1 MQERLSKN
9 TKITLSILFCF
20 IGLILLSFTYF
31 DTIKREVF
39 NRKNIELLEQQ
50 IVLNDV
56 PDYVEVGQE
65 VPEQPEKPDTPVVS
79 NQDTYI
85 GYLEV
90 PVISL
95 KRGFLSLDSKYNSIK
110 YNVQLIK
117 GSTMPNVENSNL
129 ILAAHRGNS
138 SISYFHNLYKLELGN
153 EAIIHYNNIK
163 YTYKLVDMYLE
174 DKDGTV
180 AIKRNGH
187 VKGLTLITCTKEDS
201 TKQSIYIF
209 ELVSEEGE

>member
-1 MQERLSKN
+1 MQERLAKN

-20 IGLILLSFTYF
+20 IGLILVFFTYF

-50 IVLNDV
+50 IILNDV
-56 PDYVEVGQE
+56 PDFIEVSQPGVEN
-65 VPEQPEKPDTPVVS
+65 PIPNPDPVVS
-79 NQDTYI
+79 SEDTYI

-90 PVISL
+90 PVINL
-95 KRGFLSLDSKYNSIK
+95 KRGFLSLESKYNSIN

-163 YTYKLVDMYLE
+163 YTYKLVNIYLE

-201 TKQSIYIF
+201 TKQSVYIF